1 MLIQE
6 KNPPDQLTQIFRNE
20 GSLEELPEVLSY
32 LSQHKIKLDSEINNE
47 IKSFRKPISLEDDVE
62 ELVNGVSKIRND
74 SSKAQETIF
83 NTTSYIQKLDNCKK
97 NLVSLMTVL
106 QRLQMLSDVNNSLH
120 EIVPTKNYKEIVQK
134 LGALK
139 ELLKFFRSYKSIEE
153 INKVNTRL
161 TKEQNK
167 LVDDIFIDFEDAVVN
182 KTAKDQLVYGC
193 NILELVDPKN
203 KNKLLS
209 WFYNLQ
215 LKEIQN
221 VFSSR
226 DEAGSLENIN
236 RRYIYFN
243 NTLSDVHRSYLG
255 LFPKEWKVDL
265 ELSKL
270 FCDLTREEV
279 RNQLNDN
286 VQPNILLD
294 TLMITLEFEKNL
306 NLLFHTNE
314 FDRII
319 LKLFQPYMHIW
330 VKEQDNVVNRKFM
343 EFYSR
348 SQLPEEYSSV
358 KSYEDL
364 VALLKINNVP
374 NISTS
379 AVEIFKLYHRL
390 FSSALRFGNG
400 EILVGIFKVFVKYL
414 RQFYSKAMLPMIP
427 HDVEHL
433 VGVEPVKYL
442 TMMLNTGDYIINNI
456 GELEEKFSN
465 TIDERYKSQV
475 SFESSGEMFYHLIN
489 VSIQFLLNKILYD
502 LKFPWRQFV
511 NNNWKNME
519 KIGPLSNYMI
529 DYKQYLSRDC
539 TAIFPIII
547 RESYIKNLSYK
558 LVEAV
563 VTSFLNNI
571 KLLGPLSI
579 VNLEQIKNDIENLK
593 TLMDDLPLYSNPNR
607 DTSINVQVSETSLK
621 SYRRHVNSQFDKLF
635 ALLRILMVPILPIN
649 HFILSYFDI
658 IGDRSVSHFLKV
670 LSYKFL
676 DNSAKHQYIDAFKDQ
691 ASYQNT
697 LPEESQLLSGI
708 ADIEEVAPNASIE
721 ELRSDEK
728 GTKSPTLFPTTFQ
741 INNIEKNL
749 RDFAFSGD
757 GHVSRLRNFGK
768 FFSKE
773 GTHG

>member
-1 MLIQE
+1 MLAPILE
-6 KNPPDQLTQIFRNE
+6 KNTLDQLMRIFQNE
-20 GSLEELPEVLSY
+20 RSLEELPEVLSY
-32 LSQHKIKLDSEINNE
+32 LSQHKIKLDSEIDNE
-47 IKSFRKPISLEDDVE
+47 VKSFKRPISLEDDVE
-62 ELVNGVSKIRND
+62 ELVNGVSKIRSD
-74 SSKAQETIF
+74 SSRAQETIF

-120 EIVPTKNYKEIVQK
+120 DVVPTKNYQEIVQM

-153 INKVNTRL
+153 INKVDIRL

-193 NILELVDPKN
+193 HILELVDPKN
-203 KNKLLS
+203 KDKLLS
-209 WFYNLQ
+209 WFFNLQ
-215 LKEIQN
+215 LKEIQS

-243 NTLSDVHRSYLG
+243 NTLSEVHRSYLG
-255 LFPKEWKVDL
+255 LFPKEWKVDF
-265 ELSKL
+265 ELGKL
-270 FCDLTREEV
+270 FCDMTLEEV
-279 RNQLNDN
+279 RDQLNDN
-286 VQPNILLD
+286 IKPNVLLD

-314 FDRII
+314 FSRRI

-348 SQLPEEYSSV
+348 SQLPEEYSNV

-364 VALLKINNVP
+364 VALLMINNVP

-379 AVEIFKLYHRL
+379 AIEIFKLYHRL
-390 FSSALRFGNG
+390 LGSAFRFGNG
-400 EILVGIFKVFVKYL
+400 ETLVGIFRVFVKYL
-414 RQFYSKAMLPMIP
+414 RQFYSKVMLPMIP
-427 HDVEHL
+427 QDVEHL

-456 GELEEKFSN
+456 GELEDKILN
-465 TIDERYKSQV
+465 AIDERYKSQV
-475 SFESSGEMFYHLIN
+475 SFESSREMFYHIIN
-489 VSIQFLLNKILYD
+489 VSIKFLLNKILYD
-502 LKFPWRQFV
+502 LMFPWRQFV

-519 KIGPLSNYMI
+519 KIGSLSNYMI
-529 DYKQYLSRDC
+529 DYKQYLTRDC
-539 TAIFPIII
+539 KAIFPIII
-547 RESYIKNLSYK
+547 RESYVKNLSYK

-563 VTSFLNNI
+563 VTSFLNNM
-571 KLLGPLSI
+571 KLVGQLSV
-579 VNLEQIKNDIENLK
+579 VNLEQIKNDVEDLK
-593 TLMDDLPLYSNPNR
+593 TLMDDLPLYSNPNQ
-607 DTSINVQVSETSLK
+607 DTSINREATEASLK

-658 IGDRSVSHFLKV
+658 IGDRSVSHFLK
-670 LSYKFL
+670 LLNYKFL
-676 DNSAKHQYIDAFKDQ
+676 DNSTKHQYIEAFKDQ

-697 LPEESQLLSGI
+697 LPEDSHLLSEI
-708 ADIEEVAPNASIE
+708 ADVEEVAPNASIE
-721 ELRSDEK
+721 ELRSHEK
-728 GTKSPTLFPTTFQ
+728 GARSPTLLPTTFQ

-768 FFSKE
+768 LFSKD
-773 GTHG
+773 GT